1 MFDDF
6 YDEGFV
12 LFFVYIMVIIS
23 FGVIFGILLWRL
35 IKNYREVWWILGIFV
50 LGILVWVVFCIVVML
65 GEYKMCDFVIVIGLL
80 MNVIIMFVLGLLC
93 RVYFFNSFDIKLE
106 WEF

>member
-23 FGVIFGILLWRL
+23 FSVIFGILLWRL

-50 LGILVWVVFCIVVML
+50 LGILVWVVFCFVVML